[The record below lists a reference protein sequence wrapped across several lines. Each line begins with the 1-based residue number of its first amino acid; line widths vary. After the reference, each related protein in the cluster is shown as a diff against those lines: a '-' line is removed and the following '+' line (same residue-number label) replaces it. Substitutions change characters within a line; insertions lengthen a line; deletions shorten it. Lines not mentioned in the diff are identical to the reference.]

1 MYVLLRTCSTDK
13 PVIVATDHD
22 IRSKEGVDEMI
33 GHDYILKIT
42 LTKAWV
48 LVVHSVSHAVRPAC
62 EMASVLK
69 PDIQGGRQCW
79 FLEGQAA

>member
-1 MYVLLRTCSTDK
+1 MSGALLRTCSTDK

-22 IRSKEGVDEMI
+22 IRSKEGVDRNV

-42 LTKAWV
+42 LTKVWGLIV
-48 LVVHSVSHAVRPAC
+48 PSVSYAVHPLC

-69 PDIQGGRQCW
+69 PDIKGDRQC
-79 FLEGQAA
+79 

>member
-1 MYVLLRTCSTDK
+1 
-13 PVIVATDHD
+13 
-22 IRSKEGVDEMI
+22 MI

-48 LVVHSVSHAVRPAC
+48 LVVPSVSHAVRPPC

-79 FLEGQAA
+79 FLEGQAAQDAGGFHAVLQFWVLH